1 MNYPPILLS
10 ITIFAVL
17 LCMFCSMADKGL
29 VVLFCLLWVSSYSIA
44 MMCNVFYEEKLKS
57 SKLTVPKKGTTKLI
71 FKSVIS

>member
-29 VVLFCLLWVSSYSIA
+29 FVLFWLLSYSIA

-57 SKLTVPKKGTTKLI
+57 SKLTVPKKGSTKLI

>member
-29 VVLFCLLWVSSYSIA
+29 VVLFWFSSYSIA

-57 SKLTVPKKGTTKLI
+57 SKLTVPVKGTTKLI